1 MPKSVDSQIL
11 DEYPHSSK
19 IETMEKANYFMVE
32 QIEIAELHTGNLNL
46 VSLPESGM
54 NVKGFDCFVELANR
68 HAAELSFIQTFSYG
82 TDHRCK

>member
-19 IETMEKANYFMVE
+19 IETMEKANYFMAE
-32 QIEIAELHTGNLNL
+32 QIEIAVLHTSNLYL

-54 NVKGFDCFVELANR
+54 SVKGFDCFVILANKS
-68 HAAELSFIQTFSYG
+68 AAELSFIHTFSYG
-82 TDHRCK
+82 TGHRCK